1 MKFLLLSAALN
12 LQITYPTETVCS
24 RALEEVVKFDKAAFC
39 IPAGED
45 EFTEKHNKMFEKM
58 FEMITKMRKELQ

>member
-12 LQITYPTETVCS
+12 LQIIYPTETVCS

-58 FEMITKMRKELQ
+58 FQMIIKMRKEIQ

>member
-45 EFTEKHNKMFEKM
+45 ELADKHTEMFDKMFD
-58 FEMITKMRKELQ
+58 MIKKMRKELQ